1 MGAASPGEDEL
12 REEGT
17 DSGSLKGQNHCQEVT
32 RRSSGVSLLMRRT
45 GSKELRDMFAEG
57 EQSASFFRGLIWV
70 PQRWPR

>member
-1 MGAASPGEDEL
+1 
-12 REEGT
+12 
-17 DSGSLKGQNHCQEVT
+17 
-32 RRSSGVSLLMRRT
+32 MRRT